1 MTSSVN
7 SFHRHTLGRHMVH
20 ITFTY
25 ILFRSP
31 TDYYSSTSS
40 GSTEVT
46 GIASMH
52 PLDEKQNPTCG
63 VFVPGVRGK
72 VVKAD
77 GSLGKVHEEGELWMQ
92 TVAMTTGYLDDEKA

>member
-1 MTSSVN
+1 MYNVCVL
-7 SFHRHTLGRHMVH
+7 FHPPSDYKSA
-20 ITFTY
+20 TF
-25 ILFRSP
+25 
-31 TDYYSSTSS
+31 S

-77 GSLGKVHEEGELWMQ
+77 GSLGKANEEGELWME
-92 TVAMTTGYLDDEKA
+92 TVAVTAGYLDDETA